1 MVKQK
6 AASGKK
12 RQPNLYQ
19 PDILYPFWAAAGGNV
34 LEAMR
39 KAAEAGETRVPK
51 KHDTWYRYAEE
62 HAFANRLKAEETAK
76 WEAYSKERES
86 KQQRVLDQIAHS
98 FEQMADSFLV
108 TINADFQK
116 IQLLDATDVSRL
128 MAEKRLTK
136 LFGTM
141 DAVDKFFRMYLR
153 ARGQP
158 EKISR
163 NINEQ
168 TEIPLGYGELEN
180 PPPKA
185 STPEEARQL
194 AEKRDTDGTAKS

>member
-1 MVKQK
+1 MAKEK

-12 RQPNLYQ
+12 HQPDLYQ
-19 PDILYPFWAAAGGNV
+19 PEVLYPFWAAAGGNMQ
-34 LEAMR
+34 EAMR
-39 KAAEAGETRVPK
+39 RAVEAGETRVPK
-51 KHDTWYRYAEE
+51 KHDTWTRYAEK
-62 HAFANRLKAEETAK
+62 HGFADRLKAEETVK
-76 WEAYSKERES
+76 WEAYSKEREA

-108 TINADFQK
+108 TINADFEK
-116 IQLLDATDVSRL
+116 IKALDATNVSRL

-153 ARGQP
+153 ARGEP

-163 NINEQ
+163 NINENKDV
-168 TEIPLGYGELEN
+168 PLGYGELEN
-180 PPPKA
+180 PPPRAK
-185 STPEEARQL
+185 TPEDARRM
-194 AEKRDTDGTAKS
+194 AEDQG